1 MHKIAAWDNV
11 HMVELKPQKKKKKVV
26 AQIGA
31 EMIFSIVMSSNIYS
45 NLLLLEF
52 NLCKAEQPLRGI
64 ELQEIEEEN
73 MKSIEEIWL
82 ERTFR

>member
-1 MHKIAAWDNV
+1 M
-11 HMVELKPQKKKKKVV
+11 

>member
-1 MHKIAAWDNV
+1 
-11 HMVELKPQKKKKKVV
+11 MVELKPQKKKFV

-31 EMIFSIVMSSNIYS
+31 EMTFSIVISSNIYS
-45 NLLLLEF
+45 NLFLLEF
-52 NLCKAEQPLRGI
+52 NLCKVEQPLRGI